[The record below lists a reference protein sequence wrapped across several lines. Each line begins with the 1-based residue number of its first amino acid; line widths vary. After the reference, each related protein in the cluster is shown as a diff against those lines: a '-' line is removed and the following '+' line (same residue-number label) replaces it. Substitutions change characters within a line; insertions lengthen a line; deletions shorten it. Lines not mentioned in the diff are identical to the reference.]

1 MPLIGRQFVR
11 ITEFNKLEQR
21 VKKLE
26 DNLGIQTQGRAVDVT
41 SISRSNPV
49 DDSDSDREEEEREK
63 KFINLYIEP
72 DLFTDNINNFNKN
85 FIPKYPDITYAGHK
99 TFIFIRIHLHN
110 QVITKP
116 KMHNTATTS
125 EFGEYNLIF
134 EYVFSYFTFF
144 IYALGKKNFSMNI
157 SDGKYILYNTENS
170 NETICFDYKSSDSQL
185 IESKANI
192 TFVINHKKVSS
203 YDHEKF
209 INLINIAEG
218 NIGVYVKKEYKDFNL
233 QLTPSKNLNLP
244 LINLGNQEYRPKL
257 NILMEDKIVV
267 KSTEPFTK
275 EIEKKLNNETIFLR
289 LYKEFDEKTFKPGK
303 LPGIKN

>member
-21 VKKLE
+21 VKKI
-26 DNLGIQTQGRAVDVT
+26 GIQIQGRAVDTT
-41 SISRSNPV
+41 SISRSNPA
-49 DDSDSDREEEEREK
+49 DDFDYDREEEERDK

-144 IYALGKKNFSMNI
+144 IYTLGKKNFSMNI

-218 NIGVYVKKEYKDFNL
+218 NIGVYIKKEYKDFNL

-257 NILMEDKIVV
+257 NEDKIVV
-267 KSTEPFTK
+267 KSTESFLK

-289 LYKEFDEKTFKPGK
+289 LYKEFDEKTFKPEK
-303 LPGIKN
+303 LLGIKVLI